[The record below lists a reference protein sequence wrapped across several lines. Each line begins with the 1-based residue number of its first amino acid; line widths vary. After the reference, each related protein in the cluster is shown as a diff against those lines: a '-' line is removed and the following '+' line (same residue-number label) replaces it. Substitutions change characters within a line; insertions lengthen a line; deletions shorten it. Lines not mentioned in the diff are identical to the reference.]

1 MTNKSI
7 GILVCLLALSLNIAA
22 QQADNYR
29 GKLRN
34 RFVKVDET
42 NLPIVFIDV
51 EGEMILR
58 DTYILAKMKVIDN
71 GEGQLNH
78 GDTIAYPDQRIDY
91 EGWIALKYRGNSSF
105 DSSDKKPYAFRTLKE
120 ALLPDDGGDKKK
132 VEILGMGKDNKW
144 AFIAPWCDEAMFRD
158 ILTFDLARPWMDYVP
173 HGRFCELF
181 LDGYYYGVY
190 ALCERV
196 SQGKYRLD
204 LEDPGTRDGDL
215 TGDYLVEIDRDDEPN
230 YISQYHPWGDMEGYN
245 ELSWED
251 IHYQYKSPDEEDW
264 ATLPAGTQRA
274 LQQEIDKM
282 ESSFLADDWQ
292 DPEGGYRNYIDETSF
307 IDYLL
312 STEIAMNIDGYRLS
326 TNLYKYSNTRAE
338 QTGIDPRWKMSLW
351 DFNIAWGN
359 ANYYHGQETDKW
371 HYAMNLRDPYDGL
384 QVPFY
389 WHRMVSDTL
398 FMQNVKLRWQQYRQ
412 GNYSDERLF
421 ATIDSLANLLT
432 TGGAAE
438 RNERAWGMY
447 SRSNIWP
454 LPFYA
459 KSYDEAVD
467 YLKSWTRQRLAFM
480 DQSLRLPRVIETHP
494 IMIAS
499 GWNADIVAEKYPAS
513 TSTSSTIDGSDR
525 AFYAESIRKNG
536 GLPDN
541 GRITSANEN
550 VQYILGEYSV
560 NQALSLKTPGM
571 SGTLTF
577 YTPVETGELFILG
590 TSGNG
595 DASVSITLNYADG
608 ESVELGKYN
617 IRDWSVRN
625 PQGDEAVTHLGNITR
640 NNNSLS
646 SDNHYCLF
654 DFSVPVEKDRPLA
667 SVTFTSTNYAYAS
680 IMALSALYE
689 PVVIPTDIQMAE
701 QNSHA
706 ERTIEG
712 MYTLDGQRITGG
724 QQAKGV
730 LIIRYTDG
738 TSRKVVVR

>member
-7 GILVCLLALSLNIAA
+7 IIAILLLMAGQMVYS

-29 GKLRN
+29 GRLRN
-34 RFVKVDET
+34 RFVKVDNT

-51 EGEMILR
+51 EGQMILR
-58 DTYILAKMKVIDN
+58 DTYILAKMKIIDN

-78 GDTIAYPDQRIDY
+78 GDTIAYPDQHIDY
-91 EGWIALKYRGNSSF
+91 QGWIALKYRGNSSF

-120 ALLPDDGGDKKK
+120 AVLPDDGGDKKK

-144 AFIAPWCDEAMFRD
+144 AFIAPWCDEVMFRD
-158 ILTFDLARPWMDYVP
+158 ILSFDLARPWFDYVP
-173 HGRFCELF
+173 HGRLCELF
-181 LDGYYYGVY
+181 LDGTYYGVY

-196 SQGKYRLD
+196 SQGKQRLN

-230 YISQYHPWGDMEGYN
+230 YVSKHHPWADMEGYD
-245 ELSWED
+245 ELYWYD
-251 IHYQYKSPDEEDW
+251 IHYQYKFPDDDDW
-264 ATLPAGTQRA
+264 AELPAGTRHA
-274 LQQEIDKM
+274 LQQEIDNM
-282 ESSFLADDWQ
+282 EDSFLADDWQ

-312 STEIAMNIDGYRLS
+312 STEVAMNIDGYRLS
-326 TNLYKYSNTRAE
+326 TNFYKYSNTRAE
-338 QTGIDPRWKMSLW
+338 ETGIDPRWKMSLW

-371 HYAMNLRDPYDGL
+371 HYAMNLRDSYDGL

-398 FMQNVKLRWQQYRQ
+398 FMQHVKERWQQYRQ
-412 GNYSDERLF
+412 ENYSDERLF
-421 ATIDSLANLLT
+421 ATVDSLATLLT
-432 TGGAAE
+432 NGGAAD

-447 SRSNIWP
+447 SRSSIWP

-459 KSYDEAVD
+459 KSYDEALD
-467 YLKSWTRQRLAFM
+467 YLKTWIVQRLAFM
-480 DQSLRLPRVIETHP
+480 DKNLRLPRVIETMP
-494 IMIAS
+494 IMIAN
-499 GWNADIVAEKYPAS
+499 GWNADIVAEKRPANTS
-513 TSTSSTIDGSDR
+513 TSTTIDGSDR
-525 AFYAESIRKNG
+525 AFYAESVRQDG

-541 GRITSANEN
+541 GRIVSANEN
-550 VQYILGEYSV
+550 VQYILDDYAA
-560 NQALSLKTPGM
+560 NQSLTMKSPGM

-577 YTPVETGELFILG
+577 YNPVETSELFVLG

-595 DASVSITLNYADG
+595 EASVAVTLNYADG
-608 ESVELGKYN
+608 EEVSLGKYS

-625 PQGDEAVTHLGNITR
+625 PQGDEAVTKLGNITR
-640 NNNSLS
+640 NSDALS

-654 DFSVPVEKDRPLA
+654 DFSVPVEKNRPLA

-680 IMALSALYE
+680 ILALSALYE
-689 PVVIPTDIQMAE
+689 PVVIPTDIA
-701 QNSHA
+701 NSGFADHNTKA
-706 ERTIEG
+706 IEG
-712 MYTLDGQRITGG
+712 MYTLDGQRIVQK

-738 TSRKVVVR
+738 TSRKVIVR